1 MLFNGLFRL
10 ADASAILEC
19 WRFFRNHTFL
29 SEEKNILLFY
39 WIGWW
44 CTWFQKLHVCCFA
57 VSGIEIS
64 DVLKIDDKDY
74 SITFSLYFN
83 VQWSEPRLNLSQ
95 EFFNSENITT
105 DEQLV
110 PGINSITRSQRGEK
124 KKMDLLA
131 PFLCFDRV
139 ELRAENFFVLISILW
154 RFDWIFFRQNNNS
167 KLLWDIF
174 WKKDYSLKK
183 VKSSF

>member
-1 MLFNGLFRL
+1 MHLI
-10 ADASAILEC
+10 SK
-19 WRFFRNHTFL
+19 
-29 SEEKNILLFY
+29 SSP
-39 WIGWW
+39 
-44 CTWFQKLHVCCFA
+44 FA

-110 PGINSITRSQRGEK
+110 PGLDRNSITTLKEK
-124 KKMDLLA
+124 IK
-131 PFLCFDRV
+131 
-139 ELRAENFFVLISILW
+139 
-154 RFDWIFFRQNNNS
+154 
-167 KLLWDIF
+167 
-174 WKKDYSLKK
+174 
-183 VKSSF
+183 